1 MQKNKDLVEGRC
13 VNIKALF
20 TFKFSE
26 EELERIRNLGYEV
39 IFASESNKSSLGK
52 LTDEELESIDI
63 LATYNCFEKID
74 ISKMKNL
81 KYIMLTSVGFDQ
93 LPKEKVIKQN
103 IQVTNNR
110 GGYSI
115 PMSEWIVMCILEIYK
130 KSKMLYK
137 QQQDKVWHM
146 DFGIS
151 ELYGSRI
158 GFLGTG
164 TIAVEAAKRL
174 NGFGVEIW
182 GYNTNGREVEYF
194 DRCFGKNQINEIFK
208 NCDVVVSTMPCT
220 ENTIGMIDKDK
231 FELMKQGSSFINVGR
246 GKIVNEEDLI
256 KYLDK
261 FEGVALDVFE
271 QEPLPKESPLWD
283 ADNVIVTPHNCWV
296 SDKNDIRVE
305 KLMYSNLKKY
315 KEGKQVD
322 NIVNIERGY

>member
-1 MQKNKDLVEGRC
+1 MKILITVKISDEQ
-13 VNIKALF
+13 
-20 TFKFSE
+20 FKK
-26 EELERIRNLGYEV
+26 IQDLGYDV
-39 IFASESNKSSLGK
+39 VRISESKVTNSSE
-52 LTDEELESIDI
+52 TDDADI
-63 LATYNCFEKID
+63 LVCYNPFKTLD
-74 ISKMKNL
+74 IEKMKNL

-93 LPKEKVIKQN
+93 LPKEKVLARN

-261 FEGVALDVFE
+261 FKGVALDVFE

>member
-1 MQKNKDLVEGRC
+1 MKVLITVKISDEQLEK
-13 VNIKALF
+13 IK
-20 TFKFSE
+20 S
-26 EELERIRNLGYEV
+26 LGYE
-39 IFASESNKSSLGK
+39 IIRISESKIKNC
-52 LTDEELESIDI
+52 EEVDGADI
-63 LATYNCFEKID
+63 LVTYNPFKRLD

-261 FEGVALDVFE
+261 FKGVALDVFE

>member
-1 MQKNKDLVEGRC
+1 MKVLITVKISDEQLEK
-13 VNIKALF
+13 IK
-20 TFKFSE
+20 S
-26 EELERIRNLGYEV
+26 LGYE
-39 IFASESNKSSLGK
+39 IIRISESKIKNC
-52 LTDEELESIDI
+52 EEVDDADI
-63 LATYNCFEKID
+63 LVTYNPFKRLD

-164 TIAVEAAKRL
+164 TIAVEASKRL

-261 FEGVALDVFE
+261 FKGVALDVFE

>member
-1 MQKNKDLVEGRC
+1 MKVLITVKISDEQLKK
-13 VNIKALF
+13 IK
-20 TFKFSE
+20 S
-26 EELERIRNLGYEV
+26 LGYE
-39 IFASESNKSSLGK
+39 IIRISESKIKNC
-52 LTDEELESIDI
+52 EEVDDADI
-63 LATYNCFEKID
+63 LVTYNPFKRLD

-115 PMSEWIVMCILEIYK
+115 SMSEWIVMCILEIYK

-261 FEGVALDVFE
+261 FKGVALDVFE

>member
-1 MQKNKDLVEGRC
+1 MKVLITVKISDEQLEK
-13 VNIKALF
+13 IK
-20 TFKFSE
+20 S
-26 EELERIRNLGYEV
+26 LGYE
-39 IFASESNKSSLGK
+39 IIRISESKIKNC
-52 LTDEELESIDI
+52 EEVDDADI
-63 LATYNCFEKID
+63 LVAYNPFKRLD

-261 FEGVALDVFE
+261 FKGVALDVFE

>member
-158 GFLGTG
+158 GFLRTG

>member
-1 MQKNKDLVEGRC
+1 MKVLINVKISDEQ
-13 VNIKALF
+13 
-20 TFKFSE
+20 FK
-26 EELERIRNLGYEV
+26 RIQSLGYEV
-39 IFASESNKSSLGK
+39 LRISESKVKNSNEVDDADVLV
-52 LTDEELESIDI
+52 
-63 LATYNCFEKID
+63 AYNPFKTLD

-93 LPKEKVIKQN
+93 VPKEKVLKQN

-115 PMSEWIVMCILEIYK
+115 PMAEWIVMCILEIYK
-130 KSKMLYK
+130 KAKTFYK

-164 TIAVEAAKRL
+164 TIAMEAAKRL

-182 GYNTNGREVEYF
+182 GYNTNGRKVEYF

-220 ENTIGMIDKDK
+220 EKTKGMIDKDK
-231 FELMKQGSSFINVGR
+231 FALMKDGSSFINVGR
-246 GKIVNEEDLI
+246 GKLVKEDDLLMYI
-256 KYLDK
+256 DK
-261 FEGVALDVFE
+261 FRGVALDVFE
-271 QEPLPKESPLWD
+271 EEPLRKESPLWE
-283 ADNVIVTPHNCWV
+283 AENVIVTPHNCWV
-296 SDKNDIRVE
+296 SDKNTIRVE
-305 KLMYSNLKKY
+305 ELMYSNLKKY
-315 KEGKQVD
+315 KEGKQVN

>member
-1 MQKNKDLVEGRC
+1 MKVLITVKISDEQLEK
-13 VNIKALF
+13 IK
-20 TFKFSE
+20 S
-26 EELERIRNLGYEV
+26 LGYE
-39 IFASESNKSSLGK
+39 IIRISESKIKNC
-52 LTDEELESIDI
+52 EEVDDADI
-63 LATYNCFEKID
+63 LVTYNPFKRLD

-115 PMSEWIVMCILEIYK
+115 SMSEWIVMCILEIYK

-261 FEGVALDVFE
+261 FKGVALDVFE

>member
-1 MQKNKDLVEGRC
+1 MKVLITVKISDEQLEK
-13 VNIKALF
+13 IK
-20 TFKFSE
+20 S
-26 EELERIRNLGYEV
+26 LGYE
-39 IFASESNKSSLGK
+39 IIRISESKIKNC
-52 LTDEELESIDI
+52 EEVDDADI
-63 LATYNCFEKID
+63 LVTYNPFKRLD

-261 FEGVALDVFE
+261 FKGVALDVFE

-322 NIVNIERGY
+322 NIVNIEREY

>member
-1 MQKNKDLVEGRC
+1 MKVLITVKISDEQLEK
-13 VNIKALF
+13 IK
-20 TFKFSE
+20 S
-26 EELERIRNLGYEV
+26 LGYE
-39 IFASESNKSSLGK
+39 IIRISESKIKNC
-52 LTDEELESIDI
+52 EEVDDADI
-63 LATYNCFEKID
+63 LVTYNPFKRLD

-115 PMSEWIVMCILEIYK
+115 SMSEWIVMCILEIYK

-261 FEGVALDVFE
+261 FKGVALDVFE
-271 QEPLPKESPLWD
+271 QEPLPKESQLWD

-322 NIVNIERGY
+322 NVVNIERGY

>member
-1 MQKNKDLVEGRC
+1 MKVLITVKISDEQLEK
-13 VNIKALF
+13 IK
-20 TFKFSE
+20 S
-26 EELERIRNLGYEV
+26 LGYE
-39 IFASESNKSSLGK
+39 IIRISESKIKNY
-52 LTDEELESIDI
+52 EEVDDADI
-63 LATYNCFEKID
+63 LVTYNPFKRLD

-261 FEGVALDVFE
+261 FKGVALDVFE

>member
-39 IFASESNKSSLGK
+39 IFASESNKSALGK

-246 GKIVNEEDLI
+246 GKIDNEEDLI

>member
-39 IFASESNKSSLGK
+39 IFASESNKSALGK

-194 DRCFGKNQINEIFK
+194 NRCFGKNQINEIFK

>member
-1 MQKNKDLVEGRC
+1 MKVLITVKISDEQLEK
-13 VNIKALF
+13 IK
-20 TFKFSE
+20 S
-26 EELERIRNLGYEV
+26 LGYE
-39 IFASESNKSSLGK
+39 IIRISESKIKNC
-52 LTDEELESIDI
+52 EEVDDADI
-63 LATYNCFEKID
+63 LVTYNPFKRLD

-115 PMSEWIVMCILEIYK
+115 SMSEWIVMCILEIYK

-261 FEGVALDVFE
+261 FKGVALDVFE
-271 QEPLPKESPLWD
+271 QEPLPKESQLWD